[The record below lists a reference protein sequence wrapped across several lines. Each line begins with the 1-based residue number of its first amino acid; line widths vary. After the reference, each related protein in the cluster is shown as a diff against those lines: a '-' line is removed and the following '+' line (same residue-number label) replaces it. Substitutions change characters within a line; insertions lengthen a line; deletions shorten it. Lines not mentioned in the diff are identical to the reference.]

1 MDSQTAKKQLQTG
14 TFSFVDVPNPD
25 VEMLQ
30 RKHYM
35 ELVQLACIMA
45 SIIGR
50 GPHEIVERRSQA
62 NSLSKQDICRKP
74 EFHPAFLEEAYE
86 RCRNICA
93 EYAKTF
99 YLGNIHISFTLF
111 IACIVLDVMIQGFL
125 DDMKTISSFRCLL
138 DCLPDPIST
147 GTRLMTE
154 ERQKATW
161 AIYVWCRR
169 TDELVDGPNAVLM
182 STAVLDRWEER
193 LQDM

>member
-35 ELVQLACIMA
+35 ELVQLTCIMA

-50 GPHEIVERRSQA
+50 GHNGKFLRSKSSVTRARAEVIAAPKGSSQRGFSRLLKHGIPHTDLQVHEIVERQSQA

-93 EYAKTF
+93 E
-99 YLGNIHISFTLF
+99 
-111 IACIVLDVMIQGFL
+111 
-125 DDMKTISSFRCLL
+125 
-138 DCLPDPIST
+138 
-147 GTRLMTE
+147 
-154 ERQKATW
+154 
-161 AIYVWCRR
+161 
-169 TDELVDGPNAVLM
+169 
-182 STAVLDRWEER
+182 
-193 LQDM
+193 